1 MWHTYLVMLNNW
13 FPPASSQL
21 LKFVIV
27 TLLLHDTG
35 WRHWHYQEL
44 PWFPSFVFW
53 FPVLFCFLFLA
64 HTADFIMQLTTV
76 YTLVI
81 VRYSIWKMS
90 FTVWEYSLG
99 NLLFSSTS
107 VILIYVGVD
116 IWIPVSIPS
125 NVELHFLKDLHL
137 PISYR
142 SISNKHHL
150 YMYWKNFEEKEL
162 ASSFCL
168 WVLSKEVF
176 SYWRRIK
183 FCALASHFV
192 CVCSY
197 FYKKNLKTS
206 IYCFP
211 SKLNLVLSVDPHPF
225 LNVLIDHNYRLA
237 MNMRVAI
244 CIPKETFC

>member
-1 MWHTYLVMLNNW
+1 MISPCQQSAVEICHCYTFTAWHWLKALALSRVALISFFCLLVSR
-13 FPPASSQL
+13 AVL
-21 LKFVIV
+21 LVS
-27 TLLLHDTG
+27 LL
-35 WRHWHYQEL
+35 
-44 PWFPSFVFW
+44 
-53 FPVLFCFLFLA
+53 LFLA

-116 IWIPVSIPS
+116 IWIPASIPS

-150 YMYWKNFEEKEL
+150 YMYWKNFEEREL

-176 SYWRRIK
+176 SHWRRIK

-192 CVCSY
+192 CVCSYFY

-211 SKLNLVLSVDPHPF
+211 SKLNLVLSVHPHHC

-237 MNMRVAI
+237 MNMRVAT